1 MYFLIV
7 NGSPQN
13 QRWNKNCLETNE
25 KKTQPSINLR
35 YNKSISKREV
45 FDTGLTQAYLR
56 KQEKSQVNNLTL
68 HGRELVKEQ
77 IKLKI
82 SRRIEI
88 INNRTETNEIGT
100 KRRIEEAY

>member
-1 MYFLIV
+1 M
-7 NGSPQN
+7 
-13 QRWNKNCLETNE
+13 
-25 KKTQPSINLR
+25 
-35 YNKSISKREV
+35 
-45 FDTGLTQAYLR
+45 TQAYLR

-88 INNRTETNEIGT
+88 INNRTETNEIGA
-100 KRRIEEAY
+100 KRRIEKRHTNQGKRRKVQVNTIRNERVKVTTNTKKHKRS

>member
-1 MYFLIV
+1 M
-7 NGSPQN
+7 
-13 QRWNKNCLETNE
+13 
-25 KKTQPSINLR
+25 TQ
-35 YNKSISKREV
+35 V
-45 FDTGLTQAYLR
+45 LTQAYLR

-88 INNRTETNEIGT
+88 INNRTETNEIGA
-100 KRRIEEAY
+100 KRRIEKRHTNQGKRRQVPSQYNQK

>member
-1 MYFLIV
+1 M
-7 NGSPQN
+7 
-13 QRWNKNCLETNE
+13 
-25 KKTQPSINLR
+25 TQ
-35 YNKSISKREV
+35 V
-45 FDTGLTQAYLR
+45 LTQAYLR

-68 HGRELVKEQ
+68 HLRVLVKEQ

-82 SRRIEI
+82 SRRIE

>member
-7 NGSPQN
+7 NESPQN

-45 FDTGLTQAYLR
+45 FDTGFDTGLSQETR
-56 KQEKSQVNNLTL
+56 KISGKQPNLTPK
-68 HGRELVKEQ
+68 G
-77 IKLKI
+77 I
-82 SRRIEI
+82 SK
-88 INNRTETNEIGT
+88 RTNKTQN
-100 KRRIEEAY
+100 